1 MRKALL
7 ALVLCMLLGGAF
19 ALSSYG
25 TSAPVAND
33 TVDPS
38 LSILCPNSGEAWNLQ
53 NTQSYGAIAR
63 ISASNSSYQWR

>member
-7 ALVLCMLLGGAF
+7 ALVFCMLLGGAF

-38 LSILCPNSGEAWNLQ
+38 LSILSPDGGEAWKLP
-53 NTQSYGAIAR
+53 NTQSSGARVR
-63 ISASNSSYQWR
+63 ISASHSSYQWR